1 MILEE
6 EYYAYVDNSIINKI
20 ASDHS
25 YAEELLFSA
34 YEWSNYLKIY
44 LLLTHELS
52 VIEKTKL
59 KPIDL
64 LINRYYWFKKFYHNY
79 FLTKGID
86 AGTEQQI
93 FEILEEIRNQDNF
106 DWLIIQNIDNEI
118 ENE

>member
-6 EYYAYVDNSIINKI
+6 EYYANIDNSIINKI

-25 YAEELLFSA
+25 YAEELLFSPNK
-34 YEWSNYLKIY
+34 WSNYLKIY

-64 LINRYYWFKKFYHNY
+64 LLNRYYWFKKFYHNY
-79 FLTKGID
+79 SLAKGID
-86 AGTEQQI
+86 AGIEQQI
-93 FEILEEIRNQDNF
+93 FEILEQIGNQDSF